1 MSTTYI
7 AEIKVDMRAKAP
19 ISTTARNQLQQDVR
33 DIKAAAA
40 RKQVTLDRYEEAR
53 ELQMAKKHFEL
64 GCWLHYYG
72 GKFGQSSDA
81 GFKARVECAMRLFLS
96 DIASPSYDF
105 FTVFDF
111 GERQFDTIF
120 EMGDADEV
128 VDRLRSAIQS
138 DSSGLIKKAFLH
150 HGWKT

>member
-1 MSTTYI
+1 
-7 AEIKVDMRAKAP
+7 MRAKAP
-19 ISTTARNQLQQDVR
+19 ISATARNQLQQDVR

-64 GCWLHYYG
+64 GCWLYYYSSQV
-72 GKFGQSSDA
+72 GQNSEA
-81 GFKARVECAMRLFLS
+81 GFKTRVECVMRLFLS
-96 DIASPSYDF
+96 DISSPSYDF

-128 VDRLRSAIQS
+128 IDRLRYAIQT
-138 DSSGLIKKAFLH
+138 DSSGLIKKAFSH
-150 HGWKT
+150 HGWQIEVS